1 MIVKMKQVTVLTDAK
16 YRQATLEQLR
26 ELGVL
31 HPQIVER
38 SSSEE
43 IQQTESELERL
54 DKALAFLEEEE
65 TSQAPPEG
73 KEAKAIIDAILGLS
87 DEKDKLSQ
95 ALYKLVETR
104 HWFETWGN
112 VSYESIQTLKKA
124 GIYCRFYN
132 ANKKDF
138 EEFETDKMIQVIVSD
153 QNIVRLVLI
162 SQSPDDQ
169 LDFKEDPMP
178 EIELDD
184 LTSEIDHIE
193 GEIKRING
201 SIAEMQSAR
210 PLLLDQRAKL
220 QKELEFN
227 TVAASMEG
235 SERIIYLQGFCPQD
249 SIKDIEKMAE
259 EQGVGLIIEDPDNAE
274 AVPTLLRQP
283 KWLRIIQ
290 PLFDFMGTLPGYKE
304 QDISFIFLVFFSIF
318 YAMLVGDAG
327 YGLVMLAGTWYLA
340 RKNKKAPREVFRL
353 MYLLS
358 FTTILWG
365 LFSGTWFGSEAMSK
379 LPVLREFIIKDIYS
393 FSDVNQAV
401 LMQLTFIIGAVH
413 LSLGHLIAA
422 IKKINSLTAVAELGW
437 IVVLAGIYFVA
448 NSLVLG
454 KAMPGITAPLI
465 LSGAGL
471 ILLFANFQKNIIKG
485 VLVTLGNLPLDII
498 NSFSDVVSYIR
509 LFAVGMATVIV
520 AASFN
525 EMAVGS
531 GIDSV
536 IGGILAVIVL
546 VFGHA
551 LNITLALMAVLVHG
565 VRLNMLEFSS
575 HVDMQWSGK
584 KYNPFR
590 K

>member
-1 MIVKMKQVTVLTDAK
+1 
-16 YRQATLEQLR
+16 
-26 ELGVL
+26 
-31 HPQIVER
+31 
-38 SSSEE
+38 
-43 IQQTESELERL
+43 
-54 DKALAFLEEEE
+54 
-65 TSQAPPEG
+65 
-73 KEAKAIIDAILGLS
+73 
-87 DEKDKLSQ
+87 
-95 ALYKLVETR
+95 
-104 HWFETWGN
+104 
-112 VSYESIQTLKKA
+112 
-124 GIYCRFYN
+124 
-132 ANKKDF
+132 
-138 EEFETDKMIQVIVSD
+138 
-153 QNIVRLVLI
+153 
-162 SQSPDDQ
+162 
-169 LDFKEDPMP
+169 
-178 EIELDD
+178 
-184 LTSEIDHIE
+184 
-193 GEIKRING
+193 
-201 SIAEMQSAR
+201 
-210 PLLLDQRAKL
+210 
-220 QKELEFN
+220 
-227 TVAASMEG
+227 
-235 SERIIYLQGFCPQD
+235 
-249 SIKDIEKMAE
+249 
-259 EQGVGLIIEDPDNAE
+259 
-274 AVPTLLRQP
+274 
-283 KWLRIIQ
+283 
-290 PLFDFMGTLPGYKE
+290 
-304 QDISFIFLVFFSIF
+304 
-318 YAMLVGDAG
+318 
-327 YGLVMLAGTWYLA
+327 
-340 RKNKKAPREVFRL
+340 
-353 MYLLS
+353 
-358 FTTILWG
+358 
-365 LFSGTWFGSEAMSK
+365 
-379 LPVLREFIIKDIYS
+379 
-393 FSDVNQAV
+393 
-401 LMQLTFIIGAVH
+401 MQLTFIIGAVH

>member
-1 MIVKMKQVTVLTDAK
+1 MIVKMKQVTLLTDAK

-54 DKALAFLEEEE
+54 DKALTFLEEEE
-65 TSQAPPEG
+65 TGQTPPKGE
-73 KEAKAIIDAILGLS
+73 EAKTIIDAILGLA
-87 DEKDKLSQ
+87 DEKDELSQ
-95 ALYKLVETR
+95 ALYKLIETR
-104 HWFETWGN
+104 HWFERWGKG
-112 VSYESIQTLKKA
+112 SYTSIQKLKKA
-124 GIYCRFYN
+124 GVYCRFYT
-132 ANKKDF
+132 ATKKDF

-162 SQSPDDQ
+162 SKSSNDK
-169 LDFKEDPMP
+169 LEFKEDPMP
-178 EIELDD
+178 EIEFDD

-193 GEIKRING
+193 GEIKRINR
-201 SIAEMQSAR
+201 SFAEMQSAR
-210 PLLLDQRAKL
+210 PLLLDQREKL

-249 SIKDIEKMAE
+249 SVKDIEKMAE
-259 EQGVGLIIEDPDNAE
+259 EQGVGLIIEEPDNPE

-290 PLFDFMGTLPGYKE
+290 PLFDFMGTVPGYKE
-304 QDISFIFLVFFSIF
+304 QDISLIFLAFFSIF

-327 YGLVMLAGTWYLA
+327 YGIVMLAGTWYFA

-358 FTTILWG
+358 FTTVLWG
-365 LFSGTWFGSEAMSK
+365 LFSGTWFGSEALSK
-379 LPVLREFIIKDIYS
+379 LPVLREFIIEDIYS
-393 FSDVNQAV
+393 FSNVNQAV

-454 KAMPGITAPLI
+454 KEMPAMTAPLI

-485 VLVTLGNLPLDII
+485 VLITLGNLPLDII

-546 VFGHA
+546 VFGHT

-575 HVDMQWSGK
+575 HVGMQWSGK